1 MKAADRFDIA
11 GATCLLQGERW
22 PVLNVSVG
30 GLFVATPHCPMK
42 GQFVDLE
49 LELPGREPFTVAGVV
64 SWINDPAAPRAPEL
78 PQGFGLRIHRI
89 ALADKV
95 ALLDL
100 LKRQTPPP
108 ARLK

>member
-1 MKAADRFDIA
+1 MKAADRFDIV

-22 PVLNVSVG
+22 SVLNVSVG
-30 GLFVATPHCPMK
+30 GLFVATPHCPVK